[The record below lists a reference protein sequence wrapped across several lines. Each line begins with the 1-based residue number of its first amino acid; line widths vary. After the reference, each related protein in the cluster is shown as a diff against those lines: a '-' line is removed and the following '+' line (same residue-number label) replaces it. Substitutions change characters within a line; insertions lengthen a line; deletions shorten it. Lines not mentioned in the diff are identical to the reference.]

1 MFKNNYLAITTRKM
15 RDGTKREKCFAVK
28 LPKDMKVLR
37 KQFGEDISNSSLTSK
52 IYKNGVVYQNDK
64 KSGISVRYIPIED
77 KSCVRKRR
85 R

>member
-15 RDGTKREKCFAVK
+15 RDGTKRENCFAVK

-52 IYKNGVVYQNDK
+52 IYKNGSIGYFLQC
-64 KSGISVRYIPIED
+64 IYIYNCYCIREWNIATEL
-77 KSCVRKRR
+77 KYN
-85 R
+85 